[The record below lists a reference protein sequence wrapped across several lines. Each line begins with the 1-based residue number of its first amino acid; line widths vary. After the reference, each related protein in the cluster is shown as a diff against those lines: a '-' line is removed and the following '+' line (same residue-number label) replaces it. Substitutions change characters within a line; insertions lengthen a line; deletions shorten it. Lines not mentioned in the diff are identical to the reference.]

1 MEGRSFERADA
12 REGDGADE
20 WGEDQPSARWSR
32 RSRRERGIHFP
43 DAVIAEAWRRAEGRC
58 ECGVLGH
65 RHLAGCRK
73 LLLRASRDRETPMG
87 WVADAVNQRGRAVLD
102 NCRILC
108 RDCHRAMSMPHG
120 VQGGKEEIREA
131 RIIGGEEE
139 IPEARIIRSA
149 EARRRKAAGP

>member
-12 REGDGADE
+12 REGDGAEASGAGRPPGHDSHGGRRR
-20 WGEDQPSARWSR
+20 GEIRFA
-32 RSRRERGIHFP
+32 
-43 DAVIAEAWRRAEGRC
+43 DAVIDEAWRRAEGRC

-87 WVADAVNQRGRAVLD
+87 WVADVVDPQGRAVPG

-108 RDCHRAMSMPHG
+108 CDCHRAMRIPHG
-120 VQGGKEEIREA
+120 AQGGSK
-131 RIIGGEEE
+131 E